1 MPPPI
6 PAAGYAAVTRA
17 VLTPARP
24 ATPSGG
30 LTRVEQRF
38 PLGLP
43 HRFRLDDE
51 LEAVLL
57 LPTGL
62 ATQWRD
68 VAADE
73 LVTSSAGQRDPHDE
87 TAAAAA
93 GTAAV
98 TVPPA
103 RLAIRS
109 GGEVAGVVPLV
120 AGSRSLVR
128 GSAGALLA
136 EIEIL
141 DWDVRA
147 GAVRGP
153 GDAVSRLVIAWRRA
167 DRAVEAYSVPPAPR
181 RVLHRLP
188 LLYRME
194 SDLGL
199 RLRLL
204 PRHHWSKAKWL
215 KGAFDLEVPS

>member
-1 MPPPI
+1 MPPPT

-17 VLTPARP
+17 ALTPARP
-24 ATPSGG
+24 ATPSEG
-30 LTRVEQRF
+30 LARLEQRF

-51 LEAVLL
+51 LQAVLL

-62 ATQWRD
+62 AAQWRD

-73 LVTSSAGQRDPHDE
+73 PVTSSAAQRAPHAE
-87 TAAAAA
+87 AAAA
-93 GTAAV
+93 TAEAAAA

-120 AGSRSLVR
+120 AGARGLVR
-128 GSAGALLA
+128 GSAGRVLA

-153 GDAVSRLVIAWRRA
+153 GDAVSRLVIAWRRV
-167 DRAVEAYSVPPAPR
+167 DRAVDQYSVPPAPR
-181 RVLHRLP
+181 RVLRRLP
-188 LLYRME
+188 LIYRME

-204 PRHHWSKAKWL
+204 PRHHWSKAKSL
-215 KGAFDLEVPS
+215 KGAFDVEVPS